1 LHSKQLK
8 GVRKELY
15 YSPEEFSEKATVI
28 MPQTPHKEIGKREN
42 KQEIRKTP
50 ISTKQNTFTAI
61 APSLFLTIH

>member
-28 MPQTPHKEIGKREN
+28 MPQTPHEEIGKREN

-50 ISTKQNTFTAI
+50 IRDRHQFQQNKTR
-61 APSLFLTIH
+61 LLQ